1 MKKIICIT
9 PVDETMRGWAEAVAL
24 LNEFRGL
31 GFVKREVFIEAVI
44 NVDNSYTDHKKVQK
58 LHAFW
63 QVRDRT
69 DELLNDLRN
78 ILETLKNQQQL

>member
-9 PVDETMRGWAEAVAL
+9 PVDETMRGWVEAVAL

-31 GFVKREVFIEAVI
+31 GFVKREAFIEAVVK
-44 NVDNSYTDHKKVQK
+44 VDDSYADHKKVQK
-58 LHAFW
+58 LLAFW

-69 DELLNDLRN
+69 DELLNDLRV
-78 ILETLKNQQQL
+78 ILETLKNQQP